1 MERPQTRR
9 GSSDTNSFWEQ
20 HQQQLEANTSQ
31 SGGDGAVISSSSRP
45 LTRMVIFLMD
55 IFTRNILLIKIILFR

>member
-31 SGGDGAVISSSSRP
+31 SGGDGAVITSSSRP
-45 LTRMVIFLMD
+45 LTRMVIFFKWIYLQE
-55 IFTRNILLIKIILFR
+55 ISY